1 MRELPD
7 EPLKSSPADDA
18 IEQATQD
25 ENAAGDGAGTSAPT
39 AQHNDRTQQSTLTS
53 LRCTARTTSGRGR
66 LRDLNDHASWQ
77 AVYSACAVRRWRP

>member
-1 MRELPD
+1 MRKLPD

-18 IEQATQD
+18 IEQATKD

-53 LRCTARTTSGRGR
+53 LRCTARTTTGRGR
-66 LRDLNDHASWQ
+66 LRDLDRHASWRD
-77 AVYSACAVRRWRP
+77 VYDACEIAGWRP